1 MRCRPVKRFL
11 EAFMYLYTVH
21 YRKPDGSVY
30 ALQVKAANKQQ
41 AVQIAVE
48 RGIILTWIFAVD
60 KWEGFND

>member
-1 MRCRPVKRFL
+1 
-11 EAFMYLYTVH
+11 MYLYTVH